1 MNINNIIL
9 NTDSYKASHWLQY
22 PAGTSNIFS
31 YIESRGGVYDKT
43 VFFGLQIFLRDV
55 LSNPFTMYDIDEAET
70 FWKAHGE
77 PFNREGWERMLEKY
91 NGFLPISIKAV
102 PEGTV
107 VPNRNVLVTV
117 EATDPEFFWVVSYIE
132 TALLRAVWYPTT
144 VATNSWS
151 IKQVIKAALEE
162 TGDVGGLS
170 FKLHDFGARG
180 VSSFESAGIGGAAH
194 LVNFMGSDTV
204 TGILYA
210 MRYYKSGV
218 IGFSIPAAE
227 HSTTTIRGPEKEKET
242 FEMMIDKFGGEGKL
256 VAVVSDAYDIY
267 NAVGN
272 IWGKE
277 LKQKVL
283 DMGGTVVIRPD
294 SGDPATVVLKT
305 VQLLDENFGSTV
317 NDKGYKVLNPAVRV
331 IQGDGINETSIT
343 EILAT
348 LKEAGYSADNVGFGM
363 GGALLQIVN
372 RDTNKFACKASAA
385 QLRKVSAAEVDGEWI
400 DVFKDPITDPGKTS
414 KKGRLRLVRMMDGSY
429 ETIREDVYPK
439 GPCED
444 VLVEVFRNGEI
455 LKEYTFD
462 EVRAN
467 SAK

>member
-1 MNINNIIL
+1 MNTNNFIL

-22 PAGTSNIFS
+22 PAGTTNIFS

-43 VFFGLQIFLRDV
+43 VFFGLQIFLKEV
-55 LSNPFTMYDIDEAET
+55 LSKPITKDDILEAEM

-77 PFNREGWERMLEKY
+77 PFNREGWERILEEY
-91 NGFLPISIKAV
+91 NGYLPISIKAV

-107 VPNRNVLVTV
+107 IPNRNVLVTV
-117 EATDPEFFWVVSYIE
+117 EATDPEFFWVVSYVE

-151 IKQVIKAALEE
+151 IKQVIKTALEE
-162 TGDVGGLS
+162 TGDVNGLM

-210 MRYYKSGV
+210 MRYYNMQDVVGY
-218 IGFSIPAAE
+218 SIPAAE
-227 HSTTTIRGPEKEKET
+227 HSTTTIRGPEKEKDT
-242 FEMMIDKFGGEGKL
+242 FEMMIDTFGGQGKL
-256 VAVVSDAYDIY
+256 VAVVSDAYDIF
-267 NAVGN
+267 NAVDN

-283 DMGGTVVIRPD
+283 NMGGTVVIRPD

-305 VQLLDENFGSTV
+305 VQLLDKNFGSTV
-317 NDKGYKVLNPAVRV
+317 NSKGYKVLNPAVRV
-331 IQGDGINETSIT
+331 IQGDGINETSVT
-343 EILAT
+343 EILDV
-348 LKEAGYSADNVGFGM
+348 LKTAGYSADNVAFGM
-363 GGALLQIVN
+363 GGALLQMVN
-372 RDTNKFACKASAA
+372 RDTNKFAMKASAA
-385 QLRKVSAAEVDGEWI
+385 EVNGEWI

-414 KKGRLRLVRMMDGSY
+414 KKGRLKLVRMAATGEYITM
-429 ETIREDVYPK
+429 REDVFVE
-439 GPCED
+439 GPSTE
-444 VLVEVFRNGEI
+444 VLVEVFRDGKI

-467 SAK
+467 ASK